1 MQIITTH
8 RSADFDGFASV
19 IAGTILYPDAIPVL
33 PKALNP
39 NVKAFLSIHKDL
51 FNIKSISEI
60 DLDQVNRLIVVDTN
74 KWARLESMKSLK
86 DNDNLEIFYGTIM
99 KIIVT

>member
-33 PKALNP
+33 PKGLNP
-39 NVKAFLSIHKDL
+39 NV
-51 FNIKSISEI
+51 
-60 DLDQVNRLIVVDTN
+60 
-74 KWARLESMKSLK
+74 
-86 DNDNLEIFYGTIM
+86 
-99 KIIVT
+99 